1 MLTHEKRKDI
11 QQKLSI
17 KEKLILL
24 RKKMREF
31 KIDAFLVPH
40 NDMYFNEITAPY
52 YNRLEWI
59 TGFTGSA
66 GFAIIFERSAVIF
79 TDGRYSIQ
87 IQKEINH
94 AYFKI
99 EDIIKN
105 SPFYWLKENIK
116 KNITLGFDPWLHS
129 IKEVETQG
137 LALKKFIEF
146 KEVDNLIDQVW
157 SVKPFEN
164 LAKPFLRPSKLSGNS
179 AEQKIKQIREKLKL
193 NQGEGFILTCPDSIC
208 WLTNIRG
215 HDVPN
220 SPLMNGYAIV
230 HHDSVCI
237 YSTKE
242 TYIDNPINLRENVA
256 LKYFNDFFSD
266 VRKLT
271 KVLFEPTTTPFILKN
286 IFSLPGIKSEQV
298 INPISL
304 LNAIKNPTELKGAI
318 RSHEKDGIALLRFV
332 KWFKS
337 TKITQLDEVSLVTQ
351 LEKIRKLEPTFYYNS
366 FDTISATGSN
376 GAIIHYRVSLKS
388 NKKIASSNLTLV
400 DSGGQYLEG
409 TTDLTRTLIK
419 GRALTEHK
427 FFYTKVLQGLIFLS
441 KLSWPEGLTGRE
453 LDPLARYFLW
463 EYNLDYQHGTGH
475 GVGVFSNVHQG
486 PQGITRLNEIPLKPG
501 MILSIEP
508 GIYLEGKLGIRL
520 ENLVY
525 VKKNKKKPWQK
536 REFLKF
542 ETLTLVPF
550 ERNLIEK
557 KLLSKDELRWLN
569 FYHHNVYQKLGPHLP
584 SKEKIWLSSAC
595 KKI

>member
-1 MLTHEKRKDI
+1 MLTHEKHKDG

-87 IQKEINH
+87 IQKEVNH

-105 SPFYWLKENIK
+105 SPFSWLKANIK

-179 AEQKIKQIREKLKL
+179 AANKIKQIREKLKL

-230 HHDSVCI
+230 HHDNVCI

-242 TYIDNPINLRENVA
+242 TYIDNPIDLRKNVA

-266 VRKLT
+266 IRKLT
-271 KVLFEPTTTPFILKN
+271 KVLFEPTTTPFILKK

-337 TKITQLDEVSLVTQ
+337 TKITQLDEVSLVTM
-351 LEKIRKLEPTFYYNS
+351 LEKIRKLEPSFYYNS

-376 GAIIHYRVSLKS
+376 GAITHYRVSLKS
-388 NKKIASSNLTLV
+388 NKKIASSDLTLV

-550 ERNLIEK
+550 EKNLIEK

-569 FYHHNVYQKLGPHLP
+569 FYHQNVYKKLGPHLP
-584 SKEKIWLSSAC
+584 SNEKIWLSNAC